1 MHGVSNAIHFTCL
14 VAVTVALKCTA
25 HEDPHSLALN
35 IKYDRQWNVDI
46 PEEVDVV
53 SVCNVVDD
61 ERARNELFI
70 VGVVSMRVIRV

>member
-1 MHGVSNAIHFTCL
+1 MNTST
-14 VAVTVALKCTA
+14 
-25 HEDPHSLALN
+25 LALN
-35 IKYDRQWNVDI
+35 IEYDRQWNVDI

-70 VGVVSMRVIRV
+70 VGVVSMRVIRM